1 MDRLSWKSLTW
12 ERRKS
17 DLREVSFTPPIPLHT
32 SKSAMFWESR
42 VGYKECEAV
51 FPACNGHVVFFCTF
65 YDAIPTI
72 ILLVYHFKECSLF
85 LSSTLRVHCVT
96 SGCCLFIACHW
107 YIAIVFSA
115 SSLSSC
121 FNSPVIVRARLCL
134 RQHCCVD
141 EGRRGES
148 KGRSLACTAQAKHL
162 GCGRFFADQT
172 LCQVKDKK
180 EKKMRTGTG
189 QQNLAGSPRTLRAFI

>member
-1 MDRLSWKSLTW
+1 MDRLSWKKALHERGGRAIW
-12 ERRKS
+12 ERFHSPHPSRCILQK
-17 DLREVSFTPPIPLHT
+17 VPCF
-32 SKSAMFWESR
+32 ESR
-42 VGYKECEAV
+42 VLDTKSVKQCLLRVMVMLFFLYV
-51 FPACNGHVVFFCTF
+51 LRRNSNYHSACL
-65 YDAIPTI
+65 P
-72 ILLVYHFKECSLF
+72 FKECSLF

-121 FNSPVIVRARLCL
+121 FNSPVIVRARLCP